1 MQLDKNKKE
10 WQTKIGEFM
19 GFFSK
24 IFAGL
29 KKTKDSISQKLS
41 MIFGNG
47 ELTEDFF
54 EDLEYALISSDIGV
68 ETTNIIIEDVKKQ
81 CKEKKIK
88 VQEEFKRILKDSI
101 KKILSNTK
109 INEEKYPTS
118 IMLLGV
124 NGVGKTTAIGKLAN
138 LYKSKKKSVVLAAG
152 DTFRAAASD
161 QLTIWA
167 ERSKVRIVK
176 QNEGADSASV
186 VFDAVSSA
194 KAKNDD
200 VLLIDTAGRLHNKVN
215 LMEELKKISKVVQNQ
230 WPECDY
236 KKYIVLDATTGQN
249 ALPQVEYFNQA
260 VGLDGIILTKLDG
273 TSKGGVVIE
282 IVNKFHIPVVYV
294 GVGEGVD
301 DLLPFNADDFVE
313 AII

>member
-1 MQLDKNKKE
+1 
-10 WQTKIGEFM
+10 M

-29 KKTKDSISQKLS
+29 KKTKDSLSKKLS

-47 ELTEDFF
+47 ELTDEFF

-68 ETTNIIIEDVKKQ
+68 ETAQLIIQKVRAICKKQ
-81 CKEKKIK
+81 KIK
-88 VQEEFKRILKDSI
+88 TQEEFNQVLRDTVKDILLETEQAKD
-101 KKILSNTK
+101 
-109 INEEKYPTS
+109 EYPLAL
-118 IMLLGV
+118 MLVGV

-138 LYKSKKKSVVLAAG
+138 YYKSQKKSVVLAAG

-161 QLTIWA
+161 QLSIWA
-167 ERSKVRIVK
+167 ERAKVRIVK
-176 QNEGADSASV
+176 QGEGADSASV
-186 VFDAVSSA
+186 VYDAVSSA
-194 KAKNDD
+194 KAKGDD

-215 LMEELKKISKVVQNQ
+215 LMEELKKISKVLDTKWQ
-230 WPECDY
+230 ECHY

-249 ALPQVEYFNQA
+249 AIPLVEYFNEA

-273 TSKGGVVIE
+273 TSKGGVVVE
-282 IVNKFHIPVVYV
+282 IVNKLHIPVVFV
-294 GVGEGVD
+294 GVGEGID
-301 DLLPFNADDFVE
+301 DLLPFNADDFVN